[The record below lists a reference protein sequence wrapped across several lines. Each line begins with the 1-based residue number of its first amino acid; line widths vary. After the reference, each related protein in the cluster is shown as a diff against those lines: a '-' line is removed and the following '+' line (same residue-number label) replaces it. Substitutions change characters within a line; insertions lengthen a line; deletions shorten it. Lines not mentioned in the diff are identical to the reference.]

1 MIPQKNPPAIP
12 QLPHFCLLYLHDSLF
27 QIEPPSQ
34 SDGPLS
40 NWGFPLTSTNQAWM
54 LLETQ
59 PRELGRRIILRG
71 HTNDLRRERMPN
83 DSIRESLDRIAI
95 IIFCRTDDPTI
106 GESDIRSE
114 EHTSELQSLMRSSYA
129 VFCLKKKQKYHI
141 HSNNN
146 EKPNNNTHRHAESR
160 DTTSIK
166 STEII
171 IHTNS
176 LITQT
181 YIHKYQYTTLDKT
194 KYTHIPRQ

>member
-1 MIPQKNPPAIP
+1 MRISDWSSDV
-12 QLPHFCLLYLHDSLF
+12 CSSDLLYLHDSLF

-106 GESDIRSE
+106 
-114 EHTSELQSLMRSSYA
+114 
-129 VFCLKKKQKYHI
+129 
-141 HSNNN
+141 
-146 EKPNNNTHRHAESR
+146 
-160 DTTSIK
+160 
-166 STEII
+166 
-171 IHTNS
+171 
-176 LITQT
+176 
-181 YIHKYQYTTLDKT
+181 
-194 KYTHIPRQ
+194 

>member
-1 MIPQKNPPAIP
+1 MCCLDPSVSEVSVCSLFICVFFSSRRRHTRCALVTGVQTCALPIFIIPFLAVSPAIRTKPMIPQKNPPAIP

-95 IIFCRTDDPTI
+95 
-106 GESDIRSE
+106 G
-114 EHTSELQSLMRSSYA
+114 
-129 VFCLKKKQKYHI
+129 
-141 HSNNN
+141 
-146 EKPNNNTHRHAESR
+146 
-160 DTTSIK
+160 
-166 STEII
+166 
-171 IHTNS
+171 
-176 LITQT
+176 
-181 YIHKYQYTTLDKT
+181 
-194 KYTHIPRQ
+194 

>member
-40 NWGFPLTSTNQAWM
+40 NWRFPLTSTNQAWM

-106 GESDIRSE
+106 GESDISIEGAKHTNTFLRLGRDDISSE
-114 EHTSELQSLMRSSYA
+114 EHTSELQSLTRNPYS
-129 VFCLKKKQKYHI
+129 
-141 HSNNN
+141 
-146 EKPNNNTHRHAESR
+146 
-160 DTTSIK
+160 
-166 STEII
+166 
-171 IHTNS
+171 
-176 LITQT
+176 
-181 YIHKYQYTTLDKT
+181 
-194 KYTHIPRQ
+194 